1 MDTRKLMTA
10 TGAGLVAQLAMVV
23 AGHFIPVIKEHG
35 FAIGG
40 VLISLLTGVLYV
52 RLSRAGWANAL
63 IGGAIAGGVC
73 ALLGIAVSFALGDVP
88 MSILLL
94 GTVGSAVG
102 GLVGG
107 AIGRALPG
115 SAATP

>member
-1 MDTRKLMTA
+1 MDTRKLITA
-10 TGAGLVAQLAMVV
+10 TAAGLAAQLAMVI
-23 AGHFIPVIKEHG
+23 AGHFAPVIKDQG

-40 VLISLLTGVLYV
+40 VLISLLAGVLYV
-52 RLSRAGWANAL
+52 KLSRSGWPDAL
-63 IGGAIAGGVC
+63 IGGAIAGAAC

-94 GTVGSAVG
+94 GTLGSAVG

-115 SAATP
+115 SAAA

>member
-1 MDTRKLMTA
+1 MDTRKLFTA
-10 TGAGLVAQLAMVV
+10 TAAGLAAQVAMVV

-40 VLISLLTGVLYV
+40 VLISLLAALLYV
-52 RLSRAGWANAL
+52 RLSRSGWTDAL

-94 GTVGSAVG
+94 GTLGSAVG

-107 AIGRALPG
+107 AIGRAIPG
-115 SAATP
+115 SAAA